1 MIEYCEFCQI
11 RKEAAIS
18 NILYVFDGIFR
29 YGGENMSYVALYRK
43 YRPNTFDK
51 ILGQENVTEI
61 LKNQVKTG
69 KISHAYIFSGS
80 RGTGKT
86 SAAKVFA
93 RAINCLNPKDGQPCN
108 ECSVCKAILNGSVA
122 DVIEMDAASNNSVDD
137 IRQIKQEVA
146 YATVDVKYRVYIIDE
161 AHMLSTSAFNALLK
175 TIEEPPENVVF
186 ILATTEQ
193 NKIPVTILSRC
204 LRFEFNRLTEKDII
218 KELTYVLEDQKIKFE
233 PEALSYIAKAADGGM
248 RDALSILDRCLS
260 ENYQNLTLKSVENI
274 IGIIDTTLIN
284 TLTQAILNYDSI
296 TALEQVN
303 NVINN
308 GKSLR
313 DLVSRL
319 TESFLNILIE
329 TTKIKSEKI
338 DNSRLIHII
347 DRLSGLDN
355 KLKNSTQP
363 EIQLKSDIVALC
375 NISDA
380 LVYNNQTNQASNDN
394 INNNYLKIIDDL
406 SNKVSDLESKLNDIN
421 EKINN
426 IEVND
431 VTLAASKLNIEN
443 KINQDSISNQQNNK
457 ENNKEIVA
465 NTLKNGD
472 TMDFSKYQ
480 VFKEGEKFANSF
492 LVKGEISLYSAF
504 LKAKFY
510 YDDSQFIISTPIA
523 YSYNKLSSS
532 TNILQ
537 LQQMLKQKFNMDKKV
552 KVILDSVVSE
562 DSNTND
568 IENVITSQK
577 LSGEVNIIDQD
588 KDKEK

>member
-1 MIEYCEFCQI
+1 
-11 RKEAAIS
+11 
-18 NILYVFDGIFR
+18 
-29 YGGENMSYVALYRK
+29 MSYVALYRK

-443 KINQDSISNQQNNK
+443 KVNQDSISNQQNNK

>member
-1 MIEYCEFCQI
+1 MIEYCESCQI

-18 NILYVFDGIFR
+18 NILYVF
-29 YGGENMSYVALYRK
+29 GGVFSIGGDKMSYIALYRK
-43 YRPNTFDK
+43 YRPDTFDK

-93 RAINCLNPKDGQPCN
+93 RAINCLNPKNGEPCN

-204 LRFEFNRLTEKDII
+204 LRFEFNRLTEQNII
-218 KELTYVLEDQKIKFE
+218 KELTYVLNDQKINFE
-233 PEALSYIAKAADGGM
+233 SEALEYIAKAADGGM
-248 RDALSILDRCLS
+248 RDSLSILDRCLS
-260 ENYQNLTLKSVENI
+260 ENDKNLTLKNVENI
-274 IGIIDTTLIN
+274 IGTIDTTLIN

-296 TALEQVN
+296 TALEQIET
-303 NVINN
+303 VINS

-313 DLVSRL
+313 DLVCRL

-329 TTKIKSEKI
+329 TTKIKSDKI
-338 DNSRLIHII
+338 DNSRLIYII
-347 DRLSGLDN
+347 NKLSELDN

-363 EIQLKSDIVALC
+363 QIQLKSDIVSLC
-375 NISDA
+375 SLSNDFDN
-380 LVYNNQTNQASNDN
+380 VYNKSSSNIAVDN
-394 INNNYLKIIDDL
+394 KYIKVIDDL
-406 SNKVSDLESKLNDIN
+406 SNKVN
-421 EKINN
+421 
-426 IEVND
+426 
-431 VTLAASKLNIEN
+431 
-443 KINQDSISNQQNNK
+443 
-457 ENNKEIVA
+457 
-465 NTLKNGD
+465 
-472 TMDFSKYQ
+472 
-480 VFKEGEKFANSF
+480 
-492 LVKGEISLYSAF
+492 
-504 LKAKFY
+504 
-510 YDDSQFIISTPIA
+510 
-523 YSYNKLSSS
+523 
-532 TNILQ
+532 
-537 LQQMLKQKFNMDKKV
+537 
-552 KVILDSVVSE
+552 
-562 DSNTND
+562 
-568 IENVITSQK
+568 
-577 LSGEVNIIDQD
+577 
-588 KDKEK
+588 

>member
-537 LQQMLKQKFNMDKKV
+537 LQQMLKQKFNMDINV

>member
-1 MIEYCEFCQI
+1 
-11 RKEAAIS
+11 
-18 NILYVFDGIFR
+18 
-29 YGGENMSYVALYRK
+29 MSYVALYRK